1 MKREEKEK
9 KRKKGKEYSATK
21 IKLYSVLR
29 SGFFYT
35 LIAFFATF
43 AAAAASTVV
52 NAVELAGATRADGI
66 KEIADLLLSAA
77 TAIITGYGAVRSG
90 AALYRGYFN
99 RQLIHQNTWKREVVE
114 SVMKKHTKTF
124 EENGYRWEQWENEI
138 YLSSP
143 AADDALLA
151 SARGMRLKVVPH
163 KPAMNEEQRRALYQI
178 VSEKISQG
186 KNIFNGNLV
195 RLRTDMLSA
204 ENWKRKQRDGAPPCV
219 WVQKTDYFSNMT
231 SNDLIFDQVFEA
243 DFSSVYDGKKMT
255 VDRYGMLYNLT
266 DSPAANIVGASTLA
280 VTKDR
285 YLIINRQHN
294 RNDVN
299 NDCYVPSGSGSAD
312 FEDLF
317 EQDKKEKKQLLAEK
331 KRAYRAAKQA
341 WKKARKDALSAG
353 GKNSKSKDTLTAENK
368 SKDTLTDKNENSE
381 CTDPFT
387 AQKNMLAAK
396 REYRYYRSMKKY
408 ECDFGAFLSR
418 AMERELA
425 EESHL
430 PPSCFKETIVC
441 GYIRLLNR
449 GGKPDFFGI
458 TLLSC
463 TKDEAKDF
471 FKNKK
476 EEIERQELKKNR
488 AVMDFNEICNQEYIG
503 LDQALLQ
510 PPEALFGEKKISVQ
524 LYCLLNLFKRY
535 GDRLN
540 LPSTEA

>member
-1 MKREEKEK
+1 
-9 KRKKGKEYSATK
+9 
-21 IKLYSVLR
+21 
-29 SGFFYT
+29 
-35 LIAFFATF
+35 
-43 AAAAASTVV
+43 
-52 NAVELAGATRADGI
+52 
-66 KEIADLLLSAA
+66 
-77 TAIITGYGAVRSG
+77 
-90 AALYRGYFN
+90 
-99 RQLIHQNTWKREVVE
+99 
-114 SVMKKHTKTF
+114 MKKHTKTF

-280 VTKDR
+280 VTEDG

-299 NDCYVPSGSGSAD
+299 NDCYVPS
-312 FEDLF
+312 
-317 EQDKKEKKQLLAEK
+317 
-331 KRAYRAAKQA
+331 AYRAAKQN
-341 WKKARKDALSAG
+341 WKKARKDALSAV
-353 GKNSKSKDTLTAENK
+353 NKDPKYKKVFEK
-368 SKDTLTDKNENSE
+368 QEE
-381 CTDPFT
+381 
-387 AQKNMLAAK
+387 AQIAR

-463 TKDEAKDF
+463 SKDEAENF

-476 EEIERQELKKNR
+476 EEIERQELEDNR

-524 LYCLLNLFKRY
+524 LYCLLNLLKRY

-540 LPSTEA
+540 LPSTKA